1 VYPARGLTVS
11 ERPGRRPVDLRRESC
26 GQRSSLRRGVA
37 AVADER
43 RTAGSSPTDGPGAV
57 QREIL
62 EHEPELEE
70 LMRRR
75 FKVGAILT
83 VVMLIVYFGFILA
96 IAFAKDSLGELLTDG
111 LSWGMVIGVVVV
123 LATWAVTF
131 VYVRWANRDYEP
143 EVQRLRRG

>member
-1 VYPARGLTVS
+1 
-11 ERPGRRPVDLRRESC
+11 
-26 GQRSSLRRGVA
+26 
-37 AVADER
+37 VADEPR
-43 RTAGSSPTDGPGAV
+43 SAGPPSTDGPGAV
-57 QREIL
+57 SREIL

-75 FKVGAILT
+75 FKVGAVLT
-83 VVMLIVYFGFILA
+83 AVMLVVYFGFILM
-96 IAFAKDSLGELLTDG
+96 IAFAKGSLDKLLTDG
-111 LSWGMVIGVVVV
+111 LSWGMVIGVFVI